1 MKRFIYPIVALAVL
15 AGCSKSFDET
25 GDSPEAGAAG
35 AVSTKV
41 LNSSAEATPGS
52 LLIRFVKSDIP
63 QVQRAMAAG
72 AAEGR
77 AVSGFASMDSLFVE
91 LGVSTLERAFPY
103 NPRFEERLKAFG
115 LDEWYVV
122 RFGDSV
128 PVEKVAS
135 SLASVSQVSEIQFNT
150 RLSRCSG
157 RPVSYV
163 SSRSGDGTLPFN
175 DPMLVDQWNYIN
187 TGDGSISATARV
199 GADVNVAD
207 AWKLEGG
214 NPSVIVAVVDEAVK
228 FTHPDL
234 ERSMWVNTK
243 ELAGKAGADDD
254 GNGYTDDIY
263 GYNFVKE
270 GALSWTD
277 EGNTGHGTHVAGTI
291 AATNGNG
298 VGVCGIAGGNG
309 TDEGVRIMSCQIYD
323 GKKGG
328 DALSSAR
335 AFVYAADH
343 GASIIQCSFG
353 APSGT
358 YTSDMQFETMN
369 PVQSKA
375 LKYFVTKKNCPA
387 LSDGGLAIFASG
399 NDAAGMSG
407 YPAAYYECISVTSIG
422 PDFLPA
428 SYTNYGPGCNIAA
441 PGGDGTIATSD
452 RRSMILSTLP
462 SEVTSDGSD
471 YGYLEGTSMAC
482 PHVSGVAAL
491 GLSYAIKLGKTF
503 TREEFTAMLY
513 TSVNDLEYYMD
524 GSKAGMTLE
533 NYRKK
538 MGTGLTDAWQLLMQ
552 VEGTPYL
559 TAPIGVEAR
568 IDLDPY
574 FGGSAKNLTYTE
586 ISVSEE
592 GKNALGLVK
601 DPEIRYGQLVLHC
614 TKYGTAQ
621 ITIKAIAGGDK
632 ESGFT
637 YMGGKKI
644 EKTVSVISRG
654 VASENGGWL

>member
-1 MKRFIYPIVALAVL
+1 MKRFIYPIISLAVL
-15 AGCSKSFDET
+15 AGCTKSFDET
-25 GDSPEAGAAG
+25 GNSMDAGTAG

-41 LNSSAEATPGS
+41 LNSSDEATPGS
-52 LLIRFVKSDIP
+52 LLIRFVKSDVP
-63 QVQRAMAAG
+63 QVQKAMASRASD
-72 AAEGR
+72 GR
-77 AVSGFASMDSLFVE
+77 PVSGFAAMDSLFLE
-91 LGVSTLERAFPY
+91 LGVSKLERAFPY
-103 NPRFEERLKAFG
+103 DARFEERLKSFG

-122 RFGDSV
+122 RFGESV

-150 RLSRCSG
+150 KLSRCSG

-163 SSRSGDGTLPFN
+163 SSRSFDAALPFN

-187 TGDGSISATARV
+187 TGDESISTSARA

-214 NPSVIVAVVDEAVK
+214 NPAIIVAVVDEAVK

-234 ERSMWVNTK
+234 ENRMWVNTR
-243 ELAGKAGADDD
+243 ELAGQAGADDD
-254 GNGYTDDIY
+254 DNGYTDDIY

-291 AATNGNG
+291 AAANGNG
-298 VGVCGIAGGNG
+298 IGVCGIAGGNA
-309 TDEGVRIMSCQIYD
+309 TDDGVRIMSCQIYD
-323 GKKGG
+323 GEKGG

-335 AFVYAADH
+335 AFVYAANN

-353 APSGT
+353 ASSGT
-358 YTSDMQFETMN
+358 YTSDMQFEVMN

-375 LKYFVTKKNCPA
+375 LEYFVTKNNCPA

-399 NDAAGMSG
+399 NDASGMSG

-428 SYTNYGPGCNIAA
+428 PYTNYGPGCNIAA
-441 PGGDGTIATSD
+441 PGGDGSIAASD

-462 SEVTSDGSD
+462 SELTSDGSD

-524 GSKAGMTLE
+524 GSKSGVTLE
-533 NYRKK
+533 KYRKQ

-559 TAPIGVEAR
+559 TAPIGMEAR

-586 ISVSEE
+586 ISISDEDSE
-592 GKNALGLVK
+592 ALGLK
-601 DPEIRYGQLVLHC
+601 KGPEIRYGQLVLHC
-614 TKYGTAQ
+614 TKYGTAKL
-621 ITIKAIAGGDK
+621 TIKAIAGGDK

-644 EKTVSVISRG
+644 EKTVSVISRA